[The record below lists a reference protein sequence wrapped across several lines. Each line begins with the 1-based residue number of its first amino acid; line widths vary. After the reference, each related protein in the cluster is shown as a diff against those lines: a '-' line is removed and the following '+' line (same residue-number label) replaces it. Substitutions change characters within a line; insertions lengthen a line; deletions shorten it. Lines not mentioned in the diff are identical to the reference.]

1 MAGMNLMKRHILVIL
16 LLAAQAVYGHA
27 DDPTQAAIVATN
39 QLAAGNSNAP
49 AIVAVAGN
57 AGTPS
62 AHTAVTDKPVWESS
76 ISAGLSL
83 MKGNSDTLL
92 TTAAFK
98 TRKKSPDNEF
108 MFSMEGSYGKNNSVE
123 NNEMLHGVGQYN
135 HLFSERFYGFFNV
148 EGLHDGIADLQY
160 RFTLSPGAGYYFTKT
175 TNTTFAVETG
185 PGLIFQRLG
194 GADTAYESLRLAERF
209 ERKLNNGARLWQKA
223 EVLPQVDKFD
233 NYLVNAEI
241 GAEALLTKTIS
252 LRLSVQDNFV
262 NEPAPGRKDNDVKI
276 ISGLVYKF

>member
-1 MAGMNLMKRHILVIL
+1 MESFGLHSTGWRNLMNRHLLVSL
-16 LLAAQAVYGHA
+16 MFAALAVSGHA
-27 DDPTQAAIVATN
+27 GDTPPAAVVPTNQPAAVNASNAPAARVVATN
-39 QLAAGNSNAP
+39 Q
-49 AIVAVAGN
+49 
-57 AGTPS
+57 
-62 AHTAVTDKPVWESS
+62 PVWESS
-76 ISAGLSL
+76 LSAGLTL
-83 MKGNSDTLL
+83 MRGNSDTLL

-98 TRKKSPDNEF
+98 TRKKTPDNEF
-108 MFSMEGSYGKNNSVE
+108 MLSVEGSYGKNNSVE

-135 HLFSERFYGFFNV
+135 HLFSERFYGFINV

-185 PGLIFQRLG
+185 PGIIFQRLG
-194 GADTAYESLRLAERF
+194 SLDTTYESLRLAERF

-223 EVLPQVDKFD
+223 EILPQVDKFD

-241 GAEALLTKTIS
+241 GAEALLTKTVS
-252 LRLSVQDNFV
+252 LRLMVQDNFV
-262 NEPAPGRKDNDVKI
+262 NEPAPGRKDNDLKI